1 MKMTKR
7 YYSLF
12 DYNNLT
18 FGGRVYKATLDA
30 GFSCPNE
37 PKCIYCLQVPKSKL
51 SIEEQWQAEKQR
63 IYRKDKN
70 AKICA
75 YFGIRTNTFCCTEQ
89 LEHLIKTAVSLGAFS
104 LSTATRADCIDEEKT
119 RILAGCPL
127 PLTVELGLQTI
138 HDKTA
143 EIICRGH
150 TFNDF
155 LKGYELLKSR
165 NIRVCVH
172 IINGLPGENEQ
183 MMLETAETLARL
195 KIDGIKIHSCHVM
208 KGTYLEQMYN
218 SGEYTPISFDEY
230 IDITVKQ
237 LTVLPK
243 ETVIE
248 RLTGDGDKNLLIAPI
263 WSKDKIAVLGGIDK
277 KMSQLNVYQGQ
288 YFNYTPTD

>member
-1 MKMTKR
+1 
-7 YYSLF
+7 
-12 DYNNLT
+12 
-18 FGGRVYKATLDA
+18 
-30 GFSCPNE
+30 
-37 PKCIYCLQVPKSKL
+37 
-51 SIEEQWQAEKQR
+51 
-63 IYRKDKN
+63 
-70 AKICA
+70 
-75 YFGIRTNTFCCTEQ
+75 
-89 LEHLIKTAVSLGAFS
+89 
-104 LSTATRADCIDEEKT
+104 
-119 RILAGCPL
+119 
-127 PLTVELGLQTI
+127 
-138 HDKTA
+138 
-143 EIICRGH
+143 
-150 TFNDF
+150 
-155 LKGYELLKSR
+155 
-165 NIRVCVH
+165 
-172 IINGLPGENEQ
+172 

-237 LTVLPK
+237 LTVLTK